1 MDNVQKRL
9 MSFQSWRTSTWRLAR
24 WSETKR
30 TIVFSRTKFEGQDWR
45 RERKIFKN
53 IRQQRSDKGSE
64 SPCRHKNCKNP
75 SCKFW
80 LRPVCRICKSEFG
93 CEFGRTCFH
102 RHVEAD
108 EKPNKKSKIGRA
120 KGSVALVKE
129 STQLGCVSRFL
140 SEKVSFYVKK
150 DNWYQNHADK
160 FSKGRWHHMKNRKS
174 VNLMSVVSARLILR
188 RGHKRKPC
196 TKNDAPAEQ
205 HGLGETYLQAQEC
218 G

>member
-1 MDNVQKRL
+1 MFKRDSCSFSHDELVHGDLHGGQRRKGRSSSPAPKGEKNLQKHQATEIR
-9 MSFQSWRTSTWRLAR
+9 Q
-24 WSETKR
+24 
-30 TIVFSRTKFEGQDWR
+30 
-45 RERKIFKN
+45 RERKSMPTQKIV
-53 IRQQRSDKGSE
+53 
-64 SPCRHKNCKNP
+64 KNP

-80 LRPVCRICKSEFG
+80 LRPVCRNYKSEFG

-102 RHVEAD
+102 KHVEAD
-108 EKPNKKSKIGRA
+108 EKPNNKSKKGRA

-129 STQLGCVSRFL
+129 STQLGCISRFL

-150 DNWYQNHADK
+150 DKWYQNHADK

-174 VNLMSVVSARLILR
+174 VNLMSAVIARLILR
-188 RGHKRKPC
+188 RGHKMKPC

>member
-1 MDNVQKRL
+1 MFKRDSC
-9 MSFQSWRTSTWRLAR
+9 SFSYDELVHGDLHGGQRRKGRSSSPAPSSKAKTDEGREKSSKTSGNRDQ
-24 WSETKR
+24 TKGAKVHAD
-30 TIVFSRTKFEGQDWR
+30 T
-45 RERKIFKN
+45 
-53 IRQQRSDKGSE
+53 
-64 SPCRHKNCKNP
+64 KNCKNP

-80 LRPVCRICKSEFG
+80 LRPVCRNCKSEFG

-129 STQLGCVSRFL
+129 STQLGCISRFL
-140 SEKVSFYVKK
+140 YEKVSFYVKK
-150 DNWYQNHADK
+150 DKWYQNHADK